1 MIKYRLVNSAW
12 SVEDNGIAR
21 IYTIYSNTIMGHPG
35 HIDGSNE
42 LYFFDPALLD
52 LTKNVDR
59 IIIIDEVGSILSLSG
74 DNEELVLI
82 ALSWKSEWGDRV

>member
-12 SVEDNGIAR
+12 SLEHNGIAR
-21 IYTIYSNTIMGHPG
+21 IHTIYSNTIMGHPG

-52 LTKNVDR
+52 LTKNVNR